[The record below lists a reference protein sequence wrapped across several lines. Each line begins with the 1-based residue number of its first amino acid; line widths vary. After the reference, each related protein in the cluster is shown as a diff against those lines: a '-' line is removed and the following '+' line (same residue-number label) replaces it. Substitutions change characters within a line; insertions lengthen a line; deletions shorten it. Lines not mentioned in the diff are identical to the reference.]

1 MPRKL
6 SYRFEQ
12 VFICT
17 TPKLLFETSLMLS
30 RRNIRIKVMQ
40 MLYSMSRDEQLTY
53 PEALRRYH
61 GNIQSAFDMY
71 LYNLYLLLGV
81 TSYAEKDRDRRK
93 VKHLPTEE
101 DKIFTDRIYRN
112 PLIRALVTNQTLQQ
126 EIIRLELDNHT
137 DQDNVR
143 KIYLDFAKTDE
154 YKAYLVAEDIDESHR
169 QILLKLYKHC
179 TSSEVFNEIIEDY
192 SANWPDDKSL
202 VMGTIK
208 KTIKAL
214 PSEEDFLNKYRPG
227 DDTVI
232 DFGEKMFQ
240 LVHHDDE
247 KLLAIIEPILK
258 NWDADRVAIMD
269 MILIKMALIEL
280 MTFSSIPTKVTLNEF
295 VEIAKSYSTDKSK
308 DFINGILDRLM
319 KKLDKE
325 GKIKKEGRGL
335 RD

>member
-1 MPRKL
+1 
-6 SYRFEQ
+6 
-12 VFICT
+12 
-17 TPKLLFETSLMLS
+17 
-30 RRNIRIKVMQ
+30 
-40 MLYSMSRDEQLTY
+40 MLYSMSRDEQLSY
-53 PEALRRYH
+53 SEALRRYH

-71 LYNLYLLLGV
+71 IYNLYLLV
-81 TSYAEKDRDRRK
+81 DITKYAEKDRDRRLA
-93 VKHLPTEE
+93 KHLPNEE
-101 DKIFTDRIYRN
+101 DKIFTDRLYRN
-112 PLIRALVTNQTLQQ
+112 PLIRALSTNKLLQQ
-126 EIIRLELDNHT
+126 EIIRLQLDEHT

-143 KIYLDFAKTDE
+143 KIYLDFAKSDD
-154 YKAYLVAEDIDESHR
+154 YKNYLTAENIDESHR
-169 QILLKLYKHC
+169 QVLLKLFKFC
-179 TSSEVFNEIIEDY
+179 TNSEMFNEIIEDY

-202 VMGTIK
+202 VAGTIK

-214 PSEEDFLNKYRPG
+214 PKEEDFLTKYRPG
-227 DDTVI
+227 DDTVV
-232 DFGEKMFQ
+232 DFGEKMLH
-240 LVHHDDE
+240 LVHHQDTE
-247 KLLAIIEPILK
+247 LLAIIEPILK

-335 RD
+335 KD

>member
-1 MPRKL
+1 
-6 SYRFEQ
+6 
-12 VFICT
+12 
-17 TPKLLFETSLMLS
+17 
-30 RRNIRIKVMQ
+30 
-40 MLYSMSRDEQLTY
+40 MLYSMSRDEQLSYT
-53 PEALRRYH
+53 EALRRYH

-71 LYNLYLLLGV
+71 LYNLYLLAGI
-81 TSYAEKDRDRRK
+81 TSYAEKDRERRL
-93 VKHLPTEE
+93 VKHLPTDE
-101 DKIFTDRIYRN
+101 DKIFTDRLYRN
-112 PLIRALVTNQTLQQ
+112 PLIHTLATNKDLQQ
-126 EIIRLELDNHT
+126 QIIKLQFDEHT

-143 KIYLDFAKTDE
+143 KIYIDFAKTDA
-154 YKAYLVAEDIDESHR
+154 YKTYLTAEDIDESHR
-169 QILLKLYKHC
+169 QILLKLYKYC
-179 TSSEVFNEIIEDY
+179 TSSELFNEIIEDY

-202 VMGTIK
+202 VIGTIK
-208 KTIKAL
+208 KTIKGL
-214 PSEEDFLNKYRPG
+214 PNAADFLDKYRPG
-227 DDTVI
+227 DETVV

-240 LVHHDDE
+240 LVHHDDA

-335 RD
+335 KD